1 MEYTQ
6 LGRTGLKVSRLVLG
20 TMNFG
25 PQTDEADSHAIMD
38 AALDAGINFF
48 DTANVYGWGE
58 NKGRTE
64 EIIGNWFAKGGD
76 RRDKTVIA
84 TKVYGNMGADGE
96 AWPNHDKLS
105 AVNIRRAV
113 DASLKRLRTDR
124 IDLYQFHH
132 IDRATG
138 FDEIWQAIDTLVQQ
152 GKVLYAG
159 SSNFPGYKIAQ
170 ANETAA
176 RRGGT
181 IGLVSEQCL
190 YNLAERRAEMEVI
203 PAAQDYGLG
212 VIPWSPLH
220 GGLLGGVI
228 KKEVQGGR
236 RASGRA
242 ADTLADPAKRAQIQ
256 AYEDLLDKH
265 GVEPGEAALAW
276 LLTRPGVTGPI
287 VGPRTAEQL
296 ASALRAVELELSDE
310 LLAGLDEIFPGPGP
324 SPEACAWEPGGQRGD
339 VVSGG
344 GRPRPGQPR
353 AAATA
358 TTTSISTSTPAM
370 IRLRV
375 FGSTAPSLTGRAERA
390 AGDRLVTGLLARH
403 SGPRQVAAHQR
414 EVGHGPGRGGEAVQG
429 LDVRP
434 HVVGLPAA
442 GQRQVGPVA
451 PVLAHLDA
459 RLAPRRLRAVGEQP
473 QRRQVTVRARPQGPP
488 VPELPA
494 AAQRQREGRGA
505 VGGPLQAGREVRYEV
520 VVDLA
525 VEGEGEVPP
534 GAPGPAQPLRA
545 GQLLQRGHLGGEGG
559 GDVLGGQYGGEESHA
574 LTLSDPY
581 HRAPY
586 AAGASSSRRSRGTK
600 RTCGCPRCQPTDRRR
615 LPTRARTRPMTSAA
629 VAATAPPAAKPAR
642 APYASVTQPTIGA
655 PTGEPPRKTIM

>member
-76 RRDKTVIA
+76 RRDKTVLA

-113 DASLKRLRTDR
+113 EASLKRLQTDH

-132 IDRATG
+132 IDRDTG
-138 FDEIWQAIDTLVQQ
+138 FDEIWQAVDTLVQQ

-190 YNLAERRAEMEVI
+190 YNLAERRAEMEVV
-203 PAAQDYGLG
+203 PAAQEYGLG

-228 KKEVQGGR
+228 RKEVQGGR

-242 ADTLADPAKRAQIQ
+242 ADVLADPAGRARIQ

-296 ASALRAVELELSDE
+296 ASALRAVELDLSDE

-324 SPEACAWEPGGQRGD
+324 SPEAFAW
-339 VVSGG
+339 
-344 GRPRPGQPR
+344 
-353 AAATA
+353 
-358 TTTSISTSTPAM
+358 
-370 IRLRV
+370 
-375 FGSTAPSLTGRAERA
+375 
-390 AGDRLVTGLLARH
+390 
-403 SGPRQVAAHQR
+403 
-414 EVGHGPGRGGEAVQG
+414 
-429 LDVRP
+429 
-434 HVVGLPAA
+434 
-442 GQRQVGPVA
+442 
-451 PVLAHLDA
+451 
-459 RLAPRRLRAVGEQP
+459 
-473 QRRQVTVRARPQGPP
+473 
-488 VPELPA
+488 
-494 AAQRQREGRGA
+494 
-505 VGGPLQAGREVRYEV
+505 
-520 VVDLA
+520 
-525 VEGEGEVPP
+525 
-534 GAPGPAQPLRA
+534 
-545 GQLLQRGHLGGEGG
+545 
-559 GDVLGGQYGGEESHA
+559 
-574 LTLSDPY
+574 
-581 HRAPY
+581 
-586 AAGASSSRRSRGTK
+586 
-600 RTCGCPRCQPTDRRR
+600 
-615 LPTRARTRPMTSAA
+615 
-629 VAATAPPAAKPAR
+629 
-642 APYASVTQPTIGA
+642 
-655 PTGEPPRKTIM
+655 